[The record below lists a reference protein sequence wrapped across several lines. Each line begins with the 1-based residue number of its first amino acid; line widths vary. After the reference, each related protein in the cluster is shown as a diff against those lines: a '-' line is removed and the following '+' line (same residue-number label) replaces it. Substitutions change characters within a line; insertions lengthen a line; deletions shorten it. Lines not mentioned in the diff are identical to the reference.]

1 MYVCVCVCVWGGGG
15 GLREGDGP
23 PDNRLTQSDQPK
35 SGCQTLGK
43 FNRDQEFH
51 IAHSMHNA

>member
-1 MYVCVCVCVWGGGG
+1 MYVCVCGVGVGGG
-15 GLREGDGP
+15 RKGDGP
-23 PDNRLTQSDQPK
+23 PNNRLTQSDQPN